1 MGFSEEIIGK
11 DRCPTPVA
19 AMASVWLALLVGAG
33 ANAAWL
39 FHTLMKA
46 DVQFRGAGAST
57 VDAAETGRILAGVLA
72 QPAFLVVFGFGLLA
86 GPLCAWMLVRQSK
99 ELSAMA
105 AHLRLAAILL
115 LLAGLAGVPQ
125 LLLARRIAAQAV
137 DRTEA
142 MVSGDT
148 AGADQAR
155 TRLDRLHGWSER
167 VYAGQAIAVTLGM
180 AVMLKPAS
188 RRDLGAGR

>member
-1 MGFSEEIIGK
+1 
-11 DRCPTPVA
+11 
-19 AMASVWLALLVGAG
+19 
-33 ANAAWL
+33 
-39 FHTLMKA
+39 
-46 DVQFRGAGAST
+46 
-57 VDAAETGRILAGVLA
+57 
-72 QPAFLVVFGFGLLA
+72 
-86 GPLCAWMLVRQSK
+86 
-99 ELSAMA
+99 
-105 AHLRLAAILL
+105 
-115 LLAGLAGVPQ
+115 VPQ